1 VITSIDG
8 EEIEDFQDL
17 AELMKNTEPGKEVDV
32 LFLRDGKKQ
41 NQKLTLSE
49 SDHSYQRAKVVIRK
63 DLNELETEMEELEYR
78 LDQLHQYFHN
88 DGPSIPDFDSNKAFL
103 GVTNK
108 EGSEGVV
115 IESVIENSAAEEAGL
130 KGGHKILKIDGE
142 GIDNFSGLIET
153 LESRKA
159 GDKVEIE
166 IEREVKKENI
176 QATLKSR
183 QDTYK
188 NGTEDVKI
196 YKIRMRISDADESD
210 IEDLI
215 KKAGMELKSSNQ
227 LEFEEFRLSP
237 NPGSGEFDLSFST
250 ESKGA
255 IDVQLFSPQG
265 QLLYEN
271 RVVEFDGSY
280 EDKIDIRD
288 ASNGVYF
295 LIVKQGE
302 DVSVKKLVKD

>member
-1 VITSIDG
+1 
-8 EEIEDFQDL
+8 
-17 AELMKNTEPGKEVDV
+17 
-32 LFLRDGKKQ
+32 
-41 NQKLTLSE
+41 
-49 SDHSYQRAKVVIRK
+49 
-63 DLNELETEMEELEYR
+63 
-78 LDQLHQYFHN
+78 
-88 DGPSIPDFDSNKAFL
+88 
-103 GVTNK
+103 
-108 EGSEGVV
+108 
-115 IESVIENSAAEEAGL
+115 
-130 KGGHKILKIDGE
+130 
-142 GIDNFSGLIET
+142 
-153 LESRKA
+153 
-159 GDKVEIE
+159 
-166 IEREVKKENI
+166 
-176 QATLKSR
+176 
-183 QDTYK
+183 
-188 NGTEDVKI
+188 
-196 YKIRMRISDADESD
+196 MRISDADESD